1 MERFLYE
8 IAMWL
13 PGILLALS
21 IHEFAHAWT
30 AVRLGDPTPKHLG
43 RLTLDPLRHIDPV
56 GLLLLV
62 LIHIGWAKPVP
73 VNPAYFRRPRR
84 DMALVALAG
93 PMSNLLSALP
103 AALTLRFH
111 LLAALPA
118 PLQGLE
124 TLLFAFVF
132 ISLVLAFFNL
142 FPVAPLDG
150 WRIVASLAGPRPWV
164 FHMERWGGLM
174 LLLVLLVFPRLGLD
188 VIGWWL
194 APWMRLA
201 GQVFL
206 GMPLG

>member
-8 IAMWL
+8 MAMWL

-30 AVRLGDPTPKHLG
+30 AVRLGDPTPKLLG
-43 RLTLDPLRHIDPV
+43 RLTLDPIRHIDPV
-56 GLLLLV
+56 GLLLLI

-73 VNPAYFRRPRR
+73 VNPAHFRNPRR
-84 DMALVALAG
+84 DMALVAFAG
-93 PMSNLLSALP
+93 PLSNLLSALP
-103 AALTLRFH
+103 VAWLIRSGVLQH
-111 LLAALPA
+111 LPG

-124 TLLFAFVF
+124 AMLFAFVF

-150 WRIVASLAGPRPWV
+150 WRIVASFAGPRPWV
-164 FHMERWGGLM
+164 FQMERWGGLI
-174 LLLVLLVFPRLGLD
+174 LLGVLIVLPRLGLD

-194 APWMRLA
+194 VPWMRLA
-201 GQVFL
+201 GMLFL
-206 GMPLG
+206 GMPLA

>member
-1 MERFLYE
+1 MERFFYE
-8 IAMWL
+8 LAMWL

-21 IHEFAHAWT
+21 VHEYAHAWT
-30 AVRLGDPTPKHLG
+30 AVRLGDPTPKLMG

-84 DMALVALAG
+84 DMALVAVAG
-93 PMSNLLSALP
+93 PLSNLLSALP
-103 AALTLRFH
+103 AALILRTGVLTH
-111 LLAALPA
+111 LPG

-132 ISLVLAFFNL
+132 ISLILAFFNL

-164 FHMERWGGLM
+164 LTMERWGGLM
-174 LLLVLLVFPRLGLD
+174 LLVVLLVFPRLGVD

-194 APWMRLA
+194 VPWMRLA

-206 GMPLG
+206 GMPLA